1 MVNYKKSIIYKL
13 CCKDPS
19 IPDEYIGSTTNK
31 NRRKQQHK
39 ENSNGQNKN
48 KYNYPVY
55 QFIRENGGFDNWTM
69 IILEEYSCESKIQ
82 LCQREREW
90 IEEMKP
96 TLNRKTP
103 IITEEERL
111 ERNRQNSLSRSRT
124 DEVKEKRKE
133 YEKTDERR
141 EYKKKYREDNIE
153 AIKENQK
160 IFYENNKDILINN
173 IIQKLYN
180 INKVD
185 VKDIKYTISGY
196 SYSKIN
202 ITVKQSIYH
211 MIIEPLSNSYDKY
224 IIQEIVQEY
233 ARSNILNIF
242 SKKIPYKIIIINKID
257 NIK

>member
-141 EYKKKYREDNIE
+141 EYKKKYNKEYRKNDKFKECDKEYQKQYYQQRKLKNKS
-153 AIKENQK
+153 AI
-160 IFYENNKDILINN
+160 
-173 IIQKLYN
+173 IIQRFFK
-180 INKVD
+180 
-185 VKDIKYTISGY
+185 KYF
-196 SYSKIN
+196 K
-202 ITVKQSIYH
+202 
-211 MIIEPLSNSYDKY
+211 
-224 IIQEIVQEY
+224 
-233 ARSNILNIF
+233 
-242 SKKIPYKIIIINKID
+242 
-257 NIK
+257 